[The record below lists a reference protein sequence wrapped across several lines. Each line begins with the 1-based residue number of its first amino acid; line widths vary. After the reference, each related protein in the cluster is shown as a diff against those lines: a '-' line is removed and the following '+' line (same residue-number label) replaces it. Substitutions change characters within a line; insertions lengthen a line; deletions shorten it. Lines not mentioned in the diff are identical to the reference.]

1 MRRADSDSFLFSF
14 FLKKNNSGVLLFTH
28 SKYTFAVQR
37 AAPQVRVGLCTLMRG
52 CVGAV
57 VCLRFERQVWA
68 GLGRLLG
75 DEKVEKEGGAGL
87 KDVCSANI
95 TL

>member
-1 MRRADSDSFLFSF
+1 MILSF
-14 FLKKNNSGVLLFTH
+14 FLFFKKKNNSGVLLFTH

-75 DEKVEKEGGAGL
+75 DEKVEKEGGGR
-87 KDVCSANI
+87 D
-95 TL
+95 